1 MNEELTY
8 TAAFE
13 ELQRIVSEI
22 EQGDVTVDI
31 LAEKVKRASVLIAF
45 CKKTLRT
52 TEEDVKSIL
61 QELEQEKDH
70 EA

>member
-1 MNEELTY
+1 MKEELTY
-8 TAAFE
+8 TKAFE
-13 ELQRIVSEI
+13 ELSVIVKEI

-45 CKKTLRT
+45 CKQTLRT

-61 QELEQEKDH
+61 QELEKDNNH
-70 EA
+70 EG

>member
-8 TAAFE
+8 TAAFN
-13 ELQRIVSEI
+13 ELNSIVSEI

-45 CKKTLRT
+45 CKKTLQS
-52 TEEDVKSIL
+52 TEDDVKSIL
-61 QELEQEKDH
+61 QELENDKDH